1 MGVSFTTILNLSKL
15 AQVKMKFTSAIL
27 IGISAS
33 LARADWGPGG
43 GFGGYGNGGDWG
55 NNWGW
60 GGAPDCAK
68 TCFSSIFPAQ
78 STAWS
83 SACASQTIIDNCV
96 TSACPTAT
104 AEYASASSVRSEWC
118 SSYSSCSTASDSCT
132 TNWPWWGGVNGDGW
146 GGYWGGKGSNGVF
159 TVTVTSGQ
167 ASGLTTRTV
176 TVTTTASGSQV
187 RSTETQTGT
196 FVLAQAAAAPTSTP
210 TSTNGAAQATNGA
223 GALVV
228 AALGAFMAL

>member
-1 MGVSFTTILNLSKL
+1 MGILNLSKL

-68 TCFSSIFPAQ
+68 TCFSS
-78 STAWS
+78 
-83 SACASQTIIDNCV
+83 V
-96 TSACPTAT
+96 CPTAT

>member
-1 MGVSFTTILNLSKL
+1 MGILNLSKL

-78 STAWS
+78 STAW
-83 SACASQTIIDNCV
+83 
-96 TSACPTAT
+96 
-104 AEYASASSVRSEWC
+104 
-118 SSYSSCSTASDSCT
+118 STASDSCT

>member
-1 MGVSFTTILNLSKL
+1 MGILNLSKL

-60 GGAPDCAK
+60 GGAPDRAK
-68 TCFSSIFPAQ
+68 TCYSSIFPAQ

-96 TSACPTAT
+96 PSACPTAT

-167 ASGLTTRTV
+167 ASGLTPRTV

-187 RSTETQTGT
+187 RSTERYFRSGT
-196 FVLAQAAAAPTSTP
+196 SCCRPNLNSHFHKRCS
-210 TSTNGAAQATNGA
+210 SSNERCWS
-223 GALVV
+223 
-228 AALGAFMAL
+228 LGSCSFGCLYGPLRGR

>member
-1 MGVSFTTILNLSKL
+1 MGILNLSKL

-83 SACASQTIIDNCV
+83 SACASQL
-96 TSACPTAT
+96 PL
-104 AEYASASSVRSEWC
+104 
-118 SSYSSCSTASDSCT
+118 
-132 TNWPWWGGVNGDGW
+132 PQ
-146 GGYWGGKGSNGVF
+146 
-159 TVTVTSGQ
+159 TVQ
-167 ASGLTTRTV
+167 LKQRTV
-176 TVTTTASGSQV
+176 L
-187 RSTETQTGT
+187 E
-196 FVLAQAAAAPTSTP
+196 PW
-210 TSTNGAAQATNGA
+210 
-223 GALVV
+223 
-228 AALGAFMAL
+228 

>member
-1 MGVSFTTILNLSKL
+1 MGTILNLSKL

-33 LARADWGPGG
+33 PARADWGPGG

-118 SSYSSCSTASDSCT
+118 SSYSSCSTASDSHFHKRCSSS
-132 TNWPWWGGVNGDGW
+132 NERCWSL
-146 GGYWGGKGSNGVF
+146 GSCSFGCLYGPLRGSHVEYL
-159 TVTVTSGQ
+159 
-167 ASGLTTRTV
+167 ASKLH
-176 TVTTTASGSQV
+176 
-187 RSTETQTGT
+187 
-196 FVLAQAAAAPTSTP
+196 LC
-210 TSTNGAAQATNGA
+210 
-223 GALVV
+223 
-228 AALGAFMAL
+228 MAMHSK

>member
-1 MGVSFTTILNLSKL
+1 MGTTILNLSKL

-118 SSYSSCSTASDSCT
+118 SSYSSCSTAQT
-132 TNWPWWGGVNGDGW
+132 HAPLTGHGGVGSMAMDGEVT
-146 GGYWGGKGSNGVF
+146 GVAKAQMESLPSPLR
-159 TVTVTSGQ
+159 VDRLRVSP
-167 ASGLTTRTV
+167 REP
-176 TVTTTASGSQV
+176 SQ
-187 RSTETQTGT
+187 
-196 FVLAQAAAAPTSTP
+196 
-210 TSTNGAAQATNGA
+210 
-223 GALVV
+223 
-228 AALGAFMAL
+228 